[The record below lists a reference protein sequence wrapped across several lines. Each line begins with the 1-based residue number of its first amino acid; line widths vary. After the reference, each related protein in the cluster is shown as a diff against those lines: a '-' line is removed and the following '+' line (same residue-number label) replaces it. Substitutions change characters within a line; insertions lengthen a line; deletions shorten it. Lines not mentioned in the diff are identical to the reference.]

1 MNLKTKIEQQIKKAM
16 LNKDKDRLRALRS
29 IKSEIL
35 LAETKTGKTSELGE
49 EIEMKLLTKAAK
61 QRKDAIT
68 LYDQQ
73 NRKDLADTER
83 AELLVIESF
92 LPKQLSNEEIQK
104 IIEKIILE
112 VNATHSKDMGKVMGM
127 ATKKLSGQAEGKI
140 IAQITKKLLS

>member
-1 MNLKTKIEQQIKKAM
+1 MNLKTNIEQQIKKAM

-92 LPKQLSNEEIQK
+92 LPQQLSNEEIQK
-104 IIEKIILE
+104 IIKKIILE

-127 ATKKLSGQAEGKI
+127 ATKKLSGQAEGKV

>member
-1 MNLKTKIEQQIKKAM
+1 MNLKTNIEQQIKKAM

-92 LPKQLSNEEIQK
+92 LPQQLSNEEIQK

-127 ATKKLSGQAEGKI
+127 ATKKLSGQAEGKV